1 MSKKIIVTGGSRG
14 IGKSMVEK
22 FTSEGH
28 EVVFNYRSSSTES
41 DALVEKIKA
50 AGGKAWAIKADVTDF
65 EDAARFVKEAQEA
78 LGGEVDALI
87 NNAGITRDKNLF
99 LMAPEDWNAVID
111 TNLNGFFNVT
121 RNIITYFLKNKRGSI
136 VNITSVSGLVGIAGQ
151 SNYCASKAGIIGFTR
166 AVAKEAARAGVPVNA
181 VAPGFIATDMTD
193 ELGEKHIKEVKKTI
207 PMRRFGE
214 VEEVANLVDFLIS
227 DKAKYITGQVFTI
240 DGGMTC

>member
-14 IGKSMVEK
+14 IGKAMVEK
-22 FTSEGH
+22 FAADGN
-28 EVVFNYRSSSTES
+28 EVVFNYRSSSAES

-50 AGGKAWAIKADVTDF
+50 AGGKAWAIKADVTNF
-65 EDAARFVKEAQEA
+65 EDAQRFVKEAQEA

-99 LMAPEDWNAVID
+99 LMDPADWNAVID

-121 RNIITYFLKNKRGSI
+121 RNLITYFLKNKRGT
-136 VNITSVSGLVGIAGQ
+136 VCNITSVSGLVGIAGQ

-166 AVAKEAARAGVPVNA
+166 ALAKESARAGVTINA
-181 VAPGFIATDMTD
+181 VAPGFIATDMTE

-214 VEEVANLVDFLIS
+214 VDEVADLVDFLIS

-240 DGGMTC
+240 DGGLTC